1 MTELKLISQYPNL
14 RSLIE
19 TAIAESLSSVEAGIQ
34 RTQARLQVFETQY
47 QLSTEEFLRRY
58 ENDEL
63 QETLELDEWIGESRM
78 LKRLQEKA
86 TRLKEVEFAD

>member
-1 MTELKLISQYPNL
+1 M

-19 TAIAESLSSVEAGIQ
+19 AVIAESLSSVEAGIQ
-34 RTQARLQVFETQY
+34 RTQTRLEAFETQY

>member
-1 MTELKLISQYPNL
+1 MTELKLISQHPNL
-14 RSLIE
+14 RFLIE

-34 RTQARLQVFETQY
+34 RTQARLQAFEAQY

-58 ENDEL
+58 ENDQF

-78 LKRLQEKA
+78 LERLQEKA
-86 TRLKEVEFAD
+86 TRLREVEFAD

>member
-1 MTELKLISQYPNL
+1 MTELKLISQHPNL

-34 RTQARLQVFETQY
+34 RTQARLQAFEAQY
-47 QLSTEEFLRRY
+47 QFSTEEFLRRY

-63 QETLELDEWIGESRM
+63 QETLELDEWIGESRL

-86 TRLKEVEFAD
+86 TRLREVEFAD